1 MSDLKIEPVTDEDYD
16 AFANLAWHPSY
27 KGTRAALEQDR
38 RRVAERQVLTHE
50 TNLRLLD
57 TAYAEIEHLRA
68 ENTSL
73 RTLIAVQPTP
83 CVYCGLTEMAKC
95 ASGFPG
101 CARADDL
108 ICGEDEAFKAVV
120 SERNSLRAEVARLT
134 AACAAKDAA
143 LIKAQA
149 DLREVGNDYPGSSCY
164 EWCHARAD
172 EISAALSTDAGK
184 GWVDASGAVEAE
196 VPTVVQDNLDGT
208 GTIKLSYR
216 GVLSRVEAMIGK
228 RVLIMLKPEAP

>member
-1 MSDLKIEPVTDEDYD
+1 MSEIEPVTERDIDEVLNARAAGYD
-16 AFANLAWHPSY
+16 IRY
-27 KGTRAALEQDR
+27 ALEQDR

-143 LIKAQA
+143 LLAFDA
-149 DLREVGNDYPGSSCY
+149 DQVPHDMALEMRE
-164 EWCHARAD
+164 
-172 EISAALSTDAGK
+172 AALSDDAGK
-184 GWVDASGAVEAE
+184 NYVDASGAVESMALPVLE
-196 VPTVVQDNLDGT
+196 DGNAWIDDT
-208 GTIKLSYR
+208 PLPAAW
-216 GVLSRVEAMIGK
+216 VGK
-228 RVLIMLKPEAP
+228 SVLIVVKP